1 VEPQRCEKDDDL
13 VQVMQRLAA
22 GDEAAVVTLYER
34 YGSSIAAAVRHVA
47 RSRPGRLDD
56 DDVGG
61 AVLDVCFEL
70 ARVAGGWSPAGGALP
85 WVWARHRVAGA
96 VDRALGQ
103 QAQSLDDQRTEVLDR
118 LAVGAAP
125 GPSTAEPSLLDTLD
139 RLAAQDQPLGSGP
152 GPTLADAT
160 MGSAVRNWTSQG
172 SGSPGSAS
180 PGSGSPGSAVRSASP
195 GSAVQELASRG
206 STVRSASSGSTVR
219 SASSGSGSPRLAA
232 HGSVV
237 HGSGGHSL
245 ASLWSAAHR
254 SAVVG
259 PAAPGSASPG
269 SAVHSTAEHG
279 SAPYRSP
286 SPERAMRDSPE
297 NGSLASRSAGGPR
310 ADDPRTRG
318 AGGGA
323 TAVVDLTDPADAGL
337 SETSVGVGLLAEAL
351 DRGGVSTRDRELLLE
366 YAYEKH
372 SGNGAPATAVAP
384 LFDMR
389 EVSVR
394 QAARRTRERLLR
406 LAASEERFAPLADLP
421 LLA

>member
-1 VEPQRCEKDDDL
+1 MARVRSGLRPRREKETEVEAQGCEKDDDL
-13 VQVMQRLAA
+13 EQVMRRLAA

-103 QAQSLDDQRTEVLDR
+103 QAQSLDDQRSEVVLDR
-118 LAVGAAP
+118 VGAGAGP
-125 GPSTAEPSLLDTLD
+125 GPAAPEASLLDTLN
-139 RLAAQDQPLGSGP
+139 RLAAQDAASRQPALVDATPSVGVRP
-152 GPTLADAT
+152 GPAGAAPAIDPGAASVPD
-160 MGSAVRNWTSQG
+160 GPSAHRP
-172 SGSPGSAS
+172 SG
-180 PGSGSPGSAVRSASP
+180 
-195 GSAVQELASRG
+195 ELSLVGASRAPTQSQPYG
-206 STVRSASSGSTVR
+206 PVGV
-219 SASSGSGSPRLAA
+219 AA
-232 HGSVV
+232 EPIGLTDS
-237 HGSGGHSL
+237 
-245 ASLWSAAHR
+245 R
-254 SAVVG
+254 
-259 PAAPGSASPG
+259 AAPA
-269 SAVHSTAEHG
+269 
-279 SAPYRSP
+279 
-286 SPERAMRDSPE
+286 
-297 NGSLASRSAGGPR
+297 
-310 ADDPRTRG
+310 
-318 AGGGA
+318 
-323 TAVVDLTDPADAGL
+323 
-337 SETSVGVGLLAEAL
+337 GVGLLAEAM
-351 DRGGVSTRDRELLLE
+351 DRGGVSVRDRELLLE

-372 SGNGAPATAVAP
+372 SGNGAPAASVAP
-384 LFDMR
+384 MFDMR